1 MKRRWF
7 TSRLL
12 GISLGAA
19 GLVAT
24 ACSSTPAS
32 TTQTSSAPTTQTSP
46 TPAQQRLAEPALIVF
61 RSPTCSC
68 CGQWI
73 EHMEAAG
80 FRVEDH
86 VTDDMTA
93 IKQQHGVPDHLS
105 SCHTALVNGY
115 VIEGHVPASDVQR
128 LLREQPDVVG
138 IAVPGMP
145 IGSPGMEMGDEV
157 EPYAV
162 IAFTQTGETLTF
174 AEHL

>member
-19 GLVAT
+19 SLMAT
-24 ACSSTPAS
+24 ACAS
-32 TTQTSSAPTTQTSP
+32 AAAPTTQKS
-46 TPAQQRLAEPALIVF
+46 LAPEKQSLVQPKLIVF

-68 CGQWI
+68 CGQWV

-93 IKQQHGVPDHLS
+93 IKQQYGVPDTLS
-105 SCHTALVNGY
+105 SCHTALVGGY

-138 IAVPGMP
+138 LAVPGMP

-157 EPYAV
+157 EPYTV

>member
-12 GISLGAA
+12 GVSLGAA
-19 GLVAT
+19 SLVAT
-24 ACSSTPAS
+24 ACSSTP
-32 TTQTSSAPTTQTSP
+32 APTTQTSP
-46 TPAQQRLAEPALIVF
+46 TPAQQSLAEPELIVF

-73 EHMEAAG
+73 DHMEAAG
-80 FRVEDH
+80 FHVEDH

-105 SCHTALVNGY
+105 SCHTALVGGY
-115 VIEGHVPASDVQR
+115 VIEGHIPASDVQR

-157 EPYAV
+157 EPYTV
-162 IAFTQTGETLTF
+162 IAFTQTGENLTF